1 MDFEPTTKGEQYVSE
16 REHKIAESST
26 LYGGWLTRYQHV
38 ERLGN
43 EEVSGLLDGEVII
56 QEKIDGSN
64 LTVAYDIDADDV
76 IICSRGRCLY
86 ASGLAYDA
94 FRGAV
99 TYVLNHPGILPMLRG
114 VYNENHE
121 QWILRGEWLVKHTL
135 LYDKESYGKFY
146 VFDVQSQFSNGCE
159 YVHYDDYNVKLTH
172 YAVELLPVLATLT
185 NPTPEQI
192 IPFSIGKSAYGP
204 NDREGIVVKRYDF
217 KNIYGRT
224 TWGKMVTAD
233 FKQKHKLNGGANK
246 KDGPELRFASFF
258 VCQAIVLKEIEK
270 IKDDHEGFIH
280 IKSMP
285 EVMGRVWHALF
296 HEELWNFIK
305 KEKVKEFDFK
315 VAEKQVYAAV
325 REIALAYFN
334 GCLENSVEFGG
345 KTRDKIRGGVG
356 YPMVQE
362 MVQEIVL
369 PNDNPKWVE
378 LVKHLKPSNGEGC

>member
-64 LTVAYDIDADDV
+64 LTVAYDVENDDV

-86 ASGLAYDA
+86 SKDSGVIDA

-99 TYVLNHPGILPMLRG
+99 TYVLEHPGILPMLRG
-114 VYNENHE
+114 VSEENYE

-135 LYDKESYGKFY
+135 LYDKEAYGKFY
-146 VFDVQSQFSNGCE
+146 VFDVQSQLE
-159 YVHYDDYNVKLTH
+159 YGAQYVPIDDYQVKLQH
-172 YAVELLPVLATLT
+172 YAVEFLPELARLT

-217 KNIYGRT
+217 RNMYGRT

-233 FKQKHKLNGGANK
+233 FKQKHKLNGGANR
-246 KDGPELRFASFF
+246 KDGPETRFASFF
-258 VCQAIVLKEIEK
+258 VCQTIVLKEIEK

-345 KTRDKIRGGVG
+345 KTRDKIRG
-356 YPMVQE
+356 
-362 MVQEIVL
+362 IV
-369 PNDNPKWVE
+369 
-378 LVKHLKPSNGEGC
+378 KPLNGEDC

>member
-64 LTVAYDIDADDV
+64 LTVAYDNETKDLV
-76 IICSRGRCLY
+76 ICSRGRCLY
-86 ASGLAYDA
+86 SAGVTHDN

-99 TYVLNHPGILPMLRG
+99 QYILGDGKFREYLCRQDRNH
-114 VYNENHE
+114 
-121 QWILRGEWLVKHTL
+121 ILRGEWLVKHTL

-146 VFDVQSQFSNGCE
+146 VFDVQDFDLTKHHTTYLKYQ
-159 YVHYDDYNVKLTH
+159 DYIHELTSFKIEH
-172 YAVELLPVLATLT
+172 VPVLAVLN
-185 NPTPEQI
+185 NPTPEDI
-192 IPFSIGKSAYGP
+192 VTYATGNSAYGP
-204 NDREGIVVKRYDF
+204 NPREGIVVKRYDF
-217 KNIYGRT
+217 KNIYGRI

-246 KDGPELRFASFF
+246 KDGPETRFASFF
-258 VCQAIVLKEIEK
+258 VCQTIVLKEIEK

-345 KTRDKIRGGVG
+345 KTRDKIRGVVARTGLTL
-356 YPMVQE
+356 E
-362 MVQEIVL
+362 EIQAA
-369 PNDNPKWVE
+369 NPKE
-378 LVKHLKPSNGEGC
+378 